1 MKKHLVLVGGGH
13 AHLLTLLHLSDYIKR
28 GHRVTLISPSPYHYY
43 SGMGPGMLSGLYED
57 RQVRFHIE
65 KMATDR
71 EARFVEDRVV
81 RIEPRDRILLLASGG
96 SIAYDVASFNVGSEI
111 PCEGMA
117 VPQKRIIPVKPI
129 HNLSYARRL
138 VLEELHDRKLR
149 LLIVG
154 GGAAGVEIA
163 GNLWRLVHANGG
175 MAEIKL
181 IAGQQLL
188 KSFPS
193 KVRSLALASLSSRNI
208 IVLEGTKVQTVDS
221 FIANLTDGSSLAYDY
236 VFIAVGVK
244 PPALFRESG
253 LPLGEDGTGLLV
265 NRHLQSI
272 AYPEIFG
279 GGDCITLE
287 GDRLAR
293 VGVYAVRQNPVLQFN
308 LMAALEGAEM
318 KAFSSGGSYMLIMN
332 MGNERGILWKDGW
345 VFYGRLG
352 LVLKDFI
359 DRRFMKKFQVSGE
372 MRRTTDS

>member
-1 MKKHLVLVGGGH
+1 
-13 AHLLTLLHLSDYIKR
+13 
-28 GHRVTLISPSPYHYY
+28 
-43 SGMGPGMLSGLYED
+43 MLSGLYED

-117 VPQKRIIPVKPI
+117 LPQKRIIPVKPI